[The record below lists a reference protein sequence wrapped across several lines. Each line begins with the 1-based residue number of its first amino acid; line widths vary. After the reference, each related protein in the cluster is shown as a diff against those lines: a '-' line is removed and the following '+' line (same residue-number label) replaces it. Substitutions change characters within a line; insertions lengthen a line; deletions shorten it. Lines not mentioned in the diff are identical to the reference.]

1 MRISD
6 WSSDVCSSD
15 LAPAKPD
22 WHRAAQV
29 ATFDGRPFIGGAA
42 RSPRSRA
49 SFTTL
54 CPFTEQPLATFPDA
68 NADDIDRAVLAA
80 RRGFSD
86 VWRTAG
92 PERRQAHLDALAD
105 GIHAHRD
112 ALALMDC
119 LEMGMPIANALAAV
133 DEAVRRS
140 EGNP

>member
-1 MRISD
+1 MSCLRMLYLLNIVVLCMYCFMCCLFVVFLLLLYCFFFF
-6 WSSDVCSSD
+6 SSRRLHTSCALVTGVQTCA
-15 LAPAKPD
+15 LP
-22 WHRAAQV
+22 
-29 ATFDGRPFIGGAA
+29 I
-42 RSPRSRA
+42 
-49 SFTTL
+49 
-54 CPFTEQPLATFPDA
+54 FPDA

-133 DEAVRRS
+133 DEEIGRAHV
-140 EGNP
+140 

>member
-15 LAPAKPD
+15 L
-22 WHRAAQV
+22 
-29 ATFDGRPFIGGAA
+29 
-42 RSPRSRA
+42 
-49 SFTTL
+49 
-54 CPFTEQPLATFPDA
+54 
-68 NADDIDRAVLAA
+68 RAVLAA
-80 RRGFSD
+80 RRVFSD

-133 DEAVRRS
+133 DEAVRSTRYYAAAITQS
-140 EGNP
+140 RGALANADAAHVLAMNWWEPRGVV

>member
-15 LAPAKPD
+15 L
-22 WHRAAQV
+22 
-29 ATFDGRPFIGGAA
+29 
-42 RSPRSRA
+42 
-49 SFTTL
+49 
-54 CPFTEQPLATFPDA
+54 
-68 NADDIDRAVLAA
+68 RAVLAA

-133 DEAVRRS
+133 DEAVRFTRYYAAAITQS
-140 EGNP
+140 RGALANADAAHVLAMNWWEPRGVVGIISSWNFPLLVAEIGRAHV